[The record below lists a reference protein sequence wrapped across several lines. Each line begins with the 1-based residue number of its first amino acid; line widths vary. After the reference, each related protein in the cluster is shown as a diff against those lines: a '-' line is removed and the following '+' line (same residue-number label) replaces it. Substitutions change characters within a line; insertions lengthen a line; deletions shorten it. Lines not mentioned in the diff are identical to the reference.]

1 MEYLNFMQL
10 WHNSWMVSIKIKL
23 FDFSDSI
30 VQIKKKSIKF
40 HLIFS
45 IIFLVRLHES
55 MRELEQLRS
64 KPELA
69 VATLLALI
77 HAHKQHKTPGTY

>member
-1 MEYLNFMQL
+1 M
-10 WHNSWMVSIKIKL
+10 
-23 FDFSDSI
+23 
-30 VQIKKKSIKF
+30 
-40 HLIFS
+40 IFS
-45 IIFLVRLHES
+45 IIFLGRLNES